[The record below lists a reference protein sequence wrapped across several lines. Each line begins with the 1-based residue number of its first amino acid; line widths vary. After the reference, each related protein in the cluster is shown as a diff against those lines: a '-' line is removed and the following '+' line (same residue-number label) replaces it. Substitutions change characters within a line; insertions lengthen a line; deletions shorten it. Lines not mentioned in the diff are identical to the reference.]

1 MNEEINLFEM
11 LKHASLPVMLVLILL
26 ITASVWSWWMIFRKK
41 ATLSA
46 AVAEAQGFEERFW
59 SGADLAQLFKEV
71 SASGQPT
78 GLAGLFEAG
87 FREFARLRSRKSVDS
102 RILVEGSQRA
112 MRVHM
117 SREVD
122 RLESHLNNLA
132 TIGSVSP
139 YIGLFGTVWGIL
151 VAFQGLSKVGTATIA
166 MVAPGISEALI
177 ATAIGLFAAIPA
189 VIFYNR
195 FSNQVERI
203 ENRYETFLEEFS
215 SILSRQANIE
225 DHH

>member
-1 MNEEINLFEM
+1 MDQEINMLEM
-11 LKHASLPVMLVLILL
+11 LKHASLPVLVVLILL

-46 AVAEAQGFEERFW
+46 AVNEAQSFEERFW

-71 SASGQPT
+71 SSAGQPS

-87 FREFARLRSRKSVDS
+87 FREFARLRSRKSVDA
-102 RILVEGSQRA
+102 RVLVEGAQRA

-203 ENRYETFLEEFS
+203 ETRYETFLEEFS
-215 SILSRQANIE
+215 AILSRQANIE
-225 DHH
+225 EHH